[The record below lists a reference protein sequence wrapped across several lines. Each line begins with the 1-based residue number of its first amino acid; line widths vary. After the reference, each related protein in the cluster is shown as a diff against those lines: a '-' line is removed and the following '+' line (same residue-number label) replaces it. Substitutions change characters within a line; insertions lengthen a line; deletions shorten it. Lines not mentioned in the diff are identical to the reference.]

1 MRTTFGIVVFH
12 STRESPPYIIH
23 YPARQHNRA
32 IEPDQGRCRIR
43 LPRSTV
49 KLIPIRAIG
58 IFRLKKSIYLPCRCL
73 CLGFFELFCIHM
85 VSRISYK
92 LFPLSKEHNKIYQYT
107 IVLPYNENSI
117 LSSDGLESKE
127 EVRHVRT
134 IEDKRLTKSLVLPK

>member
-1 MRTTFGIVVFH
+1 MPDTPSSFNGKINTNSSNWDFSPEEINLFALSLLVF
-12 STRESPPYIIH
+12 R
-23 YPARQHNRA
+23 
-32 IEPDQGRCRIR
+32 
-43 LPRSTV
+43 
-49 KLIPIRAIG
+49 
-58 IFRLKKSIYLPCRCL
+58 IFRTILHPITWLAELP
-73 CLGFFELFCIHM
+73 
-85 VSRISYK
+85 YK